1 MKTLVFLLLV
11 LTQWTRAAPVKDD
24 GDSSLMYRCNCGS
37 PVQPIPPA
45 VIPVPHPSHIDI
57 PPNWHPGPSFW
68 YPHPHSLLPIPHPPV
83 IAPVPLPHPLPHPH
97 PPVIAPVPLPHP
109 LPPPPP
115 PPPSRT
121 RCVCTYD

>member
-57 PPNWHPGPSFW
+57 PPNWHPGPFFLVS
-68 YPHPHSLLPIPHPPV
+68 
-83 IAPVPLPHPLPHPH
+83 
-97 PPVIAPVPLPHP
+97 
-109 LPPPPP
+109 
-115 PPPSRT
+115 PST
-121 RCVCTYD
+121 QFASDSTSACNCSCSATASTSACNCSCSATASTSASTSTSTPTPTQSD